1 MNIKRNIIFS
11 LESRKKNGVP
21 IVENVPIRMR
31 VIFASQRIEFT
42 TGYRIDAAKWDTD
55 KQRVKPG
62 CTNKLK
68 QSASEINTDLLR
80 YYTEIQ
86 NIFKE
91 FEVQGTMP
99 TTAQVKEAFN
109 SLHSEKREE
118 EQQKPLTFAPMEVF
132 GEFIKECGT
141 QNGWSDATYEKFAAV
156 RKHLEKF
163 DKELTFETLDEP
175 KLTSYVNF
183 LKDVEGLRNTSTM
196 KQIAYLKWF
205 LRWSFKKG
213 YNQNMA
219 YDSFKPKLKNTPKKV
234 IFLTWEELNRLKDY
248 KIPPT
253 KQYLERVRDVF
264 LFCCFSGLR
273 YSDVYNLKRSDIK
286 PDHIEV
292 TTVKTA
298 DSLIIELNNHSK
310 AILEKYKDVHFEDH
324 KALPVI
330 SNQKMNDYLKEL
342 GELAEINDPVRET
355 YYKGNERIDTVT
367 PKYALLGTHAGRRT
381 FICNA
386 LALGIPAQVVMK
398 WTGHSD
404 YKAMKPYIDIADNI
418 KANAMNKFNQL

>member
-11 LESRKKNGVP
+11 LESRKKDGVP

-205 LRWSFKKG
+205 LRWCTKKG
-213 YNQNMA
+213 YCMNNAYEMVIGVTILLAVMGLQNNIISRAEGVILLACMVVYMLYLLRLAKRGVVENEEMDAYANQVSFGRLILLVVVGVAAIIFGSHVAVEAASAIARIFGISERFIGLTIVAFGTSLPELVTSVAAARRGNSDIAVGNIVGSNLFNIMFVVGITA
-219 YDSFKPKLKNTPKKV
+219 VIVPVVYQPTFRVDSIVAVAAAVLLLV
-234 IFLTWEELNRLKDY
+234 CVYRG
-248 KIPPT
+248 
-253 KQYLERVRDVF
+253 RV
-264 LFCCFSGLR
+264 
-273 YSDVYNLKRSDIK
+273 LKRR
-286 PDHIEV
+286 HGLLML
-292 TTVKTA
+292 A
-298 DSLIIELNNHSK
+298 CYGGYF
-310 AILEKYKDVHFEDH
+310 A
-324 KALPVI
+324 
-330 SNQKMNDYLKEL
+330 YL
-342 GELAEINDPVRET
+342 
-355 YYKGNERIDTVT
+355 
-367 PKYALLGTHAGRRT
+367 LL
-381 FICNA
+381 
-386 LALGIPAQVVMK
+386 V
-398 WTGHSD
+398 
-404 YKAMKPYIDIADNI
+404 
-418 KANAMNKFNQL
+418 